1 MVSTSAFRET
11 LVLILFGIVLVPI
24 AAKRA
29 HDAPGYWQTFSR
41 EISSLASYGSS
52 ADETTLWT
60 SSLAMSLN
68 DTIAYPP
75 APPPSTRSQR
85 KSAEQQKQQH
95 LPRHARA
102 KQDAAKPVLAVQRS
116 ASRSSSGAPEVE
128 RAATTIRFQMATSEQ
143 ETGVETVTA
152 RPSRESAA
160 AAARSTPAPA
170 PAPRT
175 AASTSS
181 SASAEPAAVAE
192 PPTIAKES
200 EASKGRWTLIWMCSA
215 IAAVAVFMSS
225 C

>member
-60 SSLAMSLN
+60 LSLAMSLN

-75 APPPSTRSQR
+75 AAPPSTPSQR
-85 KSAEQQKQQH
+85 RSAEQQKQQH
-95 LPRHARA
+95 LPRHARV
-102 KQDAAKPVLAVQRS
+102 KKDAARPAPAVQRS
-116 ASRSSSGAPEVE
+116 ASSSSSGAPEVE
-128 RAATTIRFQMATSEQ
+128 RAATTIRFQVATSEQ
-143 ETGVETVTA
+143 EAGVETVTA

-175 AASTSS
+175 AASA